1 MMVRFCNYCGKK
13 LEGTEYV
20 GADVSF
26 RVGLPYRETQR
37 VDFCYSCVDSA
48 FGSGFT
54 DRLKEEHD
62 RKQKEIV
69 ERRKLRLAGEAAKKV
84 AESSGMLD
92 VLADVLED
100 E

>member
-26 RVGLPYRETQR
+26 RVGLPYREAQR
-37 VDFCYSCVDSA
+37 VDFCRGCVDEA

-54 DRLKEEHD
+54 ARLKEQYD
-62 RKQKEIV
+62 IKQKERA
-69 ERRKLRLAGEAAKKV
+69 ERRKSRLAGEAAKKV
-84 AESSGMLD
+84 AESSGVLD

-100 E
+100 A